1 MSNFENII
9 NNDLKRYNCWLLQ
22 KKLEINIDNISY
34 LIFKQK
40 NKKINEIQLQ
50 ISDVG
55 LTRTNKI
62 KYLSLMLDD
71 QLNWSAHID
80 HIKEKAISMT
90 GALYRC
96 RNFLTK
102 NAKYYIYN
110 AYFLSVFRYLIP
122 VWVTYQIKSNLLM

>member
-1 MSNFENII
+1 M
-9 NNDLKRYNCWLLQ
+9 
-22 KKLEINIDNISY
+22 
-34 LIFKQK
+34 IFKQK

-62 KYLSLMLDD
+62 KYLGLILDD

-102 NAKYYIYN
+102 MLNII
-110 AYFLSVFRYLIP
+110 FTMHTFCLCLD
-122 VWVTYQIKSNLLM
+122 TLYQFGLHIKSNQIY